1 MDGDAT
7 RARFDDLSAGF
18 TDWERRGTQLGIV
31 ACQIWSSETHSSAW
45 IAAAAPDRRSAAALL
60 KGFGV
65 HGLKFTQPPT
75 RLAPRELMD
84 ASAEEVGRVHFLDP
98 DTGLLAPIEE
108 RPA

>member
-1 MDGDAT
+1 MDGQEL

-18 TDWERRGTQLGIV
+18 TDWERRGTQLVIV
-31 ACQIWSSETHSSAW
+31 ACQIWSADTHSSVW
-45 IAAAAPDRRSAAALL
+45 LAAGGADRRSAAAAL
-60 KGFGV
+60 KVFGV

-84 ASAEEVGRVHFLDP
+84 AAAAAMGRVHLLDP
-98 DTGLLAPIEE
+98 DTGRPAPIEE